1 MGLGIW
7 RSLEKADR
15 ELNPPRKDFREVA
28 MKTVLAFIVVA
39 LATGA
44 VLAQSP
50 APATDSPVAIVKYSW
65 AKERIDWEGDPFAGA
80 FESFEDVRRR
90 AVDSRR
96 LERARGSGNIG
107 EAAKV
112 EREIRAE
119 QVTKARPPKPPRYAF
134 VYKIGIKND
143 SDKTITEFDWDY
155 VFFDAATG
163 AEVGRR
169 QFTGVEKVAPGKSKE
184 LSFSV
189 ASPPTKTISVYAL
202 EKNERRSLSEAVVLV
217 RIAYADGSVWQAP

>member
-1 MGLGIW
+1 MK
-7 RSLEKADR
+7 RSLC
-15 ELNPPRKDFREVA
+15 L
-28 MKTVLAFIVVA
+28 IA
-39 LATGA
+39 LALALGSGVA
-44 VLAQSP
+44 AQSP
-50 APATDSPVAIVKYSW
+50 ALSTEPPVAIVKYSW
-65 AKERIDWEGDPFAGA
+65 TKERINWEGDPFTGA

-119 QVTKARPPKPPRYAF
+119 QVVKARPPKPPRYAF
-134 VYKIGIKND
+134 VYKVGIKND

-163 AEVGRR
+163 AEIGRR
-169 QFTGVEKVAPGKSKE
+169 QFTGVEKIGPGKNKE
-184 LSFSV
+184 LTFQVS
-189 ASPPTKTISVYAL
+189 SPPAKTISIYAL
-202 EKNERRSLSEAVVLV
+202 DKNERRGLSEAVVLLRV
-217 RIAYADGSVWQAP
+217 AYADGSVWLRQ